1 MEYKVLIVEDDPM
14 VAMINEQYV
23 CKNPQFVVAASC
35 RNGQE
40 ALDFLDGNKVDLI
53 VLDVFMPYM
62 DGIETLKKIREKK
75 IAAEVIM
82 VTAANDSATIEE
94 TMHLGVIDYLIKPF
108 AFERFQVALE
118 KFVAHRKILKQNS
131 ILDQSCI
138 DNMISNATETAVT
151 KTIDPDQQ
159 ELPKGIQKKTLIL
172 IEEYLEQNAGWHTV
186 GMIAE
191 KLGVSIVT
199 ARHYMNYL
207 EEQGL
212 IVAEINYGTGGRPSV
227 LYSKSSKT
235 KSFSQ

>member
-40 ALDFLDGNKVDLI
+40 ALDFLDANNVDLI

-82 VTAANDSATIEE
+82 VTAANDAATIEE

-118 KFVAHRKILKQNS
+118 KFVAHRTILKQNS

-138 DNMISNATETAVT
+138 DNMISNATETALT
-151 KTIDPDQQ
+151 KSSDVDQQ
-159 ELPKGIQKKTLIL
+159 ELPKGIQKKTLLL
-172 IEEYLEQNAGWHTV
+172 IEEYLEENQGWHTV

-227 LYSKSSKT
+227 LYSKT
-235 KSFSQ
+235 KNCSQ

>member
-14 VAMINEQYV
+14 VTMINEQYV
-23 CKNPQFVVAASC
+23 CKNPQFVVTASC

-40 ALDFLDGNKVDLI
+40 ALDFLDANNVDLI

-118 KFVAHRKILKQNS
+118 KFVAHRTILSKNNT
-131 ILDQSCI
+131 LDQSSI
-138 DNMISNATETAVT
+138 DNMISSAGESPAPKPTEL
-151 KTIDPDQQ
+151 DQQ

-172 IEEYLEQNAGWHTV
+172 IEEYLKEYQGWHTV
-186 GMIAE
+186 VMIAE
-191 KLGVSIVT
+191 MLGISIVT

-212 IVAEINYGTGGRPSV
+212 IVADINYSTGGRPSV
-227 LYSKSSKT
+227 LYSKT
-235 KSFSQ
+235 KNCSQ